1 MPRQSSHP
9 ATPVAEPTYIISE
22 QLPAHKVLQALK
34 WRHLDINSYQT
45 LMKYREHQDASG
57 SCQLDVAY
65 RQSDCGRLVVSHGI
79 QLLQQKVR
87 SILLSDTMW
96 EDMDI
101 ENCHPNFLLQLAKEH
116 NLQCD
121 LLESYCRNTKDM
133 RMALPGLKRDVLVA
147 INDPM
152 VASTQPLLAQC
163 KQIVKLLFAEP
174 KYLQYHP
181 SEGENVVGRF
191 ISKLLCHKE
200 CELLVSIYK
209 EFDAKDVLAL
219 IHDGL
224 VVRRSA
230 ENNYKIAEINQRIA
244 PMRLIPKPWADVPQN
259 EFYNLQSFDYD
270 NHVYFNELTRYTDR
284 HFSSENQWLFTVRPI
299 VLESVRMIGA
309 RDVILKEG
317 DKEYK
322 VLANLKV
329 EGLSFKVENEKGK
342 LVGKTF
348 KQMITH
354 FAPLISFNN
363 YTLYRSTKTTEFSL
377 FCGFAARG
385 TLPQEAKQV
394 ITPIIN
400 HIREVWASDNEEMF
414 NYILKWFAFIV
425 QRFPEKTG
433 KNIILNGD
441 EGTGKSMVM
450 DWFKES
456 VFGHSLCYTTSG
468 SEMLTRGFNSHLAGK
483 LLVCLE
489 ELKGDNDNQ
498 WKHAIDVIKHL
509 TTSKKMNIERKGVD
523 VKEDINAMNIIAFT
537 NYEHALPN
545 VPGMNRRLVLN
556 RVSDKYKGNHAYF
569 QRLNRALSDRWS
581 GLAMLEFLR
590 SIPTSYEELEKIPQ
604 TVKKVEMRWHYLTW
618 NEKLPYLM
626 IAQDRINKTP
636 QDSYEFTTRMAMD
649 VINAHNIYV
658 SGAKTTMNTA
668 ISIGQM
674 LGKRFTKRKTGQ
686 NITKFSFESSQFADQ
701 DMIQSAIEQIQASS
715 EVYDECLAE

>member
-1 MPRQSSHP
+1 MPRHSSQTV
-9 ATPVAEPTYIISE
+9 TPIEPTYIISE

-34 WRHLDINSYQT
+34 WRHLDFNSYQT
-45 LMKYREHQDASG
+45 LMKYREHQDALG
-57 SCQLDVAY
+57 CCQLDVPY
-65 RQSDCGRLVVSHGI
+65 RLSECGRLVVSHGI

-87 SILLSDTMW
+87 SILLRDTQW

-116 NLQCD
+116 GLECE
-121 LLESYCRNTKDM
+121 LLEEYCQNTKDM
-133 RMALPGLKRDVLVA
+133 RTAIPSLKRNVLVA
-147 INDPM
+147 INDPDTP
-152 VASTQPLLAQC
+152 STDQLLTQC
-163 KQIVKLLFAEP
+163 KTIVKMLFAEA
-174 KYLQYHP
+174 KYRHLHP
-181 SEGENVVGRF
+181 ADGTNIVGRF
-191 ISKLLCHKE
+191 ISKLLCNKE
-200 CELLVSIYK
+200 RELLVSIYQ

-224 VVRRSA
+224 VIRQSH
-230 ENNYKIAEINQRIA
+230 ENYYKIAEINRRIA
-244 PMRLIPKPWADVPQN
+244 PMRLIPKPWVDVLPT

-270 NHVYFNELTRYTDR
+270 NHVYFNEMTKFADR
-284 HFSSENQWLFTVRPI
+284 HFSSESQWLFTVRPI
-299 VLESVRMIGA
+299 VLQSVRMIGA

-322 VLANLKV
+322 VLTNLKV
-329 EGLSFKVENEKGK
+329 EGLSFQVENEKGK

-363 YTLYRSTKTTEFSL
+363 YTLYRSTNPTEFSL

-385 TLPQEAKQV
+385 ILPQEAKQV

-456 VFGHSLCYTTSG
+456 VFGQNLCYTTSG
-468 SEMLTRGFNSHLAGK
+468 SEMLTRGFNAHLAGK

-569 QRLNRALSDRWS
+569 QRLNKALSDRWS

-604 TVKKVEMRWHYLTW
+604 TVKKVEMRWHYLSW
-618 NEKLPYLM
+618 HEKVAYLM
-626 IAQDRINKTP
+626 IAQNAINETP
-636 QDSYEFTTRMAMD
+636 QDSYDFTTRTTMD
-649 VINAHNIYV
+649 IINTYNIYV
-658 SGAKTTMNTA
+658 NGTKATQNLA
-668 ISIGQM
+668 IGIGQ
-674 LGKRFTKRKTGQ
+674 LLAKRFTKRRTGQ
-686 NITKFSFESSQFADQ
+686 NITRFSFESSEFSDK